1 MGGSYLPPASVF
13 QVSTKRAEYG
23 TLRRT
28 TANRIGGG
36 YRWGD
41 PRRGAMRT
49 MSGFGDSLR
58 HARSNKGVT
67 LAEAERAI
75 RIPRKYLRALEEEDF
90 NALPHGVYSRGIV
103 RNYAQYLHL
112 DPDDA
117 IGYFDELRGGVSGGF
132 KVVPAVRPMEVPSH
146 WAPNFALIAFVVVI
160 SAVLFAWLYSA
171 FFAARTGSLPVPTPA
186 QPTPTAIDVS
196 AAILALTPTATLA
209 ATATVPPTATAPATP
224 VIPTQPPAPQVAA
237 PAQQG
242 ARGQAATTNRPA
254 IAPAAP
260 AERHAATLQAQDA
273 AWVTVTVDGA
283 VGYNREMA
291 PGEVQNFEGASIVVQ
306 SARATSVYLWIDG
319 NAYGYL
325 STDNAQARI
334 SIP

>member
-1 MGGSYLPPASVF
+1 VGGSYLPPASVF

-67 LAEAERAI
+67 LVEAERAI

-90 NALPHGVYSRGIV
+90 NALPNGVYSRGIV

-171 FFAARTGSLPVPTPA
+171 FFAARTGSIPVPTPA
-186 QPTPTAIDVS
+186 QPTPTAVDVS

-209 ATATVPPTATAPATP
+209 ATATTPAMATAPATP
-224 VIPTQPPAPQVAA
+224 AIPTQPPVT
-237 PAQQG
+237 
-242 ARGQAATTNRPA
+242 QAATTNRAA
-254 IAPAAP
+254 IAPP
-260 AERHAATLQAQDA
+260 VPPVVPVERHAATVQAQDA

-283 VGYNREMA
+283 VVYDQEMA
-291 PGEVQNFEGASIVVQ
+291 PGEVQNYEGGTILVQ
-306 SARATSVYLWIDG
+306 SVRATSVYLWVDG
-319 NAYGYL
+319 NASGYL
-325 STDNAQARI
+325 SKDTAQASV